1 MRQGALHS
9 DWRITSVNKVTCHCP
24 STQSRHAHATTQPR
38 FPPPSFYWQNYKLCV
53 SYPKMFVVPSS
64 IKDDDLINTAPLHHK
79 GIDSTLL
86 CVSLSRQLAL
96 TRIVAAA

>member
-1 MRQGALHS
+1 VPLPERPKSSRPSHHS
-9 DWRITSVNKVTCHCP
+9 TSL
-24 STQSRHAHATTQPR
+24 S
-38 FPPPSFYWQNYKLCV
+38 FPFNWQNYKLCV

-86 CVSLSRQLAL
+86 CLSLSLVKLAL
-96 TRIVAAA
+96 TRVVAAA